1 VNNLL
6 LWTEKYRPRKLDE
19 IIGQASAIE
28 KIREWIRKVRDGT
41 NKKALLLYGPP
52 GTGKTSAAHAI
63 AKELDFDPIEI
74 NASEAAA
81 GEKLKSVI
89 SNLGAP
95 SLFGRRRLIIIDEAD
110 ALSSS
115 EAREIARLAEKLVAS
130 CPIVITVNDM
140 YKNVPPEIRRISEPV
155 KFNRLRWTT
164 IRSVLASIAR
174 KEGVNIS
181 LDVLKEIA
189 VNSSG
194 DLRAAIN
201 DLQTICQGSL
211 ELVSEL
217 GKRVGQRDVEKGIFD
232 LLKAVLIS
240 EKCGYSKI
248 VMRNLHLEPRFVFR
262 WVEEN
267 LPLFYKDP
275 KALCAAYNALSMAD
289 LFFKR
294 ASETGDMS
302 LLAYSIDMMT
312 FGVCS
317 SKLKKPTGGWIK
329 FRFPGIIK
337 RRSVTK
343 EIRKEEKEVAL
354 MLAKKL
360 HISSSKVIEEIFPMI
375 REDIKRGGHLLEH
388 ISHEIGI
395 PKEKLKEVIS

>member
-1 VNNLL
+1 MM
-6 LWTEKYRPRKLDE
+6 LWTEKYRPKKLDE
-19 IIGQASAIE
+19 IIGQTSAVKEIRDWIE
-28 KIREWIRKVRDGT
+28 EVKEKKV
-41 NKKALLLYGPP
+41 KKALLLYGPP

-63 AKELDFDPIEI
+63 ASELDFDAIEV
-74 NASEAAA
+74 NASEVAA

-95 SLFGRRRLIIIDEAD
+95 SLFGRDRLIIIDEAD

-115 EAREIARLAEKLVAS
+115 EAREIARLAEKLVS
-130 CPIVITVNDM
+130 ICPIVITVNDM
-140 YKNVPPEIRRISEPV
+140 YKNVPPEIRRISKPV

-174 KEGVNIS
+174 SEGVNVTME
-181 LDVLKEIA
+181 VLKEIA
-189 VNSSG
+189 VNASG

-201 DLQTICQGSL
+201 DLQAICQGSMDL
-211 ELVSEL
+211 ISEI
-217 GKRVGQRDVEKGIFD
+217 GERIGQRDVEKGIFD

-240 EKCGYSKI
+240 GKCGYSK
-248 VMRNLHLEPRFVFR
+248 VVLRSLNQNPRFVFR
-262 WVEEN
+262 WIEEN

-275 KALCAAYNALSMAD
+275 KALRKAYDALSRAD

-294 ASETGDMS
+294 ASETGKMG
-302 LLAYSIDMMT
+302 LLTYSIDLMT

-317 SKLKKPTGGWIK
+317 TKTEKPRGWVK
-329 FRFPGIIK
+329 FRFPDIIR
-337 RRSVTK
+337 RRSATK
-343 EIRKEEKEVAL
+343 EVRKEAKEIAM

-360 HISSSKVIEEIFPMI
+360 HISSSQVIEEIFPII
-375 REDIKRGGHLLEH
+375 REDIKREGKILGY

-395 PKEKLKEVIS
+395 SKDRIKEIIS